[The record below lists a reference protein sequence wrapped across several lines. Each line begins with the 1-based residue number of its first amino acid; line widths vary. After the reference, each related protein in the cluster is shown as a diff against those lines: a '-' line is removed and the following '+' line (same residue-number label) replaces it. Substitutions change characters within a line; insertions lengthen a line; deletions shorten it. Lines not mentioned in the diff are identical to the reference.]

1 MNINY
6 QGPTMLS
13 LRVLFGV
20 SISLLILDIFW
31 LSTMAKRLYRPELGN
46 LINDK
51 FRPKPAII
59 FYIIYV
65 LGVIYFAAA
74 PAIHASSGEMALING
89 ALLGALSYST
99 YDLTNQATLRKWST
113 KVTVIDIV
121 WGTTLT
127 AISSYAGYYAHFIV

>member
-1 MNINY
+1 MF
-6 QGPTMLS
+6 S
-13 LRVLFGV
+13 LPVFFGV

-46 LINDK
+46 LIADK
-51 FRPKPAII
+51 FRPIPAVI

-65 LGVIYFAAA
+65 FGIVYFASS
-74 PAIHASSGEMALING
+74 PAINESSGKMALING

-99 YDLTNQATLRKWST
+99 YDLTNAATLQKWSA
-113 KVTVIDIV
+113 KVTIIDII

-127 AISSYAGYYAHFIV
+127 AISSYAGYYAHSIF

>member
-1 MNINY
+1 MF
-6 QGPTMLS
+6 S
-13 LRVLFGV
+13 LPIFLGV

-46 LINDK
+46 LIADK
-51 FRPKPAII
+51 FRPIPAVM

-65 LGVIYFAAA
+65 FGIMYFASS
-74 PAIHASSGEMALING
+74 PAINESSGKMALING

-99 YDLTNQATLRKWST
+99 YDLTNAATLQKWSA
-113 KVTVIDIV
+113 KVTIIDII

-127 AISSYAGYYAHFIV
+127 AISSYAGYYAHLFFG